1 MDDSRPASPASPLAE
16 DPVVAAR
23 RAKIA
28 PLRDGGVAYP
38 NDVFR
43 THHAEQLKQKF
54 GDVPAERLGELG
66 TVAIVAGRL
75 MEKRRDGADGTCIL
89 ADNSGTVQV
98 LVSEDI
104 SGRTGVALFEG
115 CDVGDIVS
123 ARGTLQKL
131 PSGEIIV
138 RGHEL
143 QLLAKSLRPLP
154 QAPSASPQERYSS
167 RYVDLVVNPGSR
179 RIFEIRY
186 RLIQAIRAFF
196 RGTGYMEVETPL
208 LHAAPAA
215 GEDRQCRTQHNA
227 LDRQLYLRA
236 SPGLNLRKL
245 VVGGMDKVYEINRSF
260 VGGAAAVSGNPEATS
275 MEVCVSFSN
284 HLYMAALVERV
295 LGYAVGVAFGG
306 ATPDDEGLAPG
317 FGKPFARVGMTDALR
332 RHGNAAWSDAELRD
346 AAFLCARLAEAG
358 APAAADEPWGLL
370 QSRLFDAVAARHLVE
385 PTFVTDIPADGGPPV
400 LCTAQDPAIAERHLF
415 FVGGALVGHGASEL
429 NDPEEFVRRWRG
441 PVPPDPD
448 YIRALEYG
456 MPPSSGASLDIDL
469 LLAKLTGQASVR
481 DVILFPHAGPAA
493 AGG

>member
-1 MDDSRPASPASPLAE
+1 MTSPPSTPSTPPPV
-16 DPVVAAR
+16 DPVVAER
-23 RAKIA
+23 RAKIPA
-28 PLRDGGVAYP
+28 LRDGGVAYP

-43 THHAEQLKQKF
+43 THHAAQLKLKF
-54 GDVPAERLGELG
+54 GDVQAERLGELG

-75 MEKRRDGADGTCIL
+75 MEKQREGADGTFIL
-89 ADNSGTVQV
+89 ADNSGNVRV

-104 SGRTGVALFEG
+104 SGRAGAALFEG

-154 QAPSASPQERYSS
+154 HAPSASPQERYSS

-186 RLIQAIRAFF
+186 QLIQAIRAFF

-208 LHAAPAA
+208 LHASPAA

-236 SPGLNLRKL
+236 SPGLDLMKL

-260 VGGAAAVSGNPEATS
+260 VGGAAAAAGNPEATS

-306 ATPDDEGLAPG
+306 GTPGHELIAPL
-317 FGKPFARVGMTDALR
+317 FGKPFARVGLADTLR
-332 RHGNAAWSDAELRD
+332 QHGNAAWSDAELRSD
-346 AAFLCARLAEAG
+346 SFLRARLADAG
-358 APAAADEPWGLL
+358 ADAPVDESWGLL
-370 QSRLFDAVAARHLVE
+370 QSRLFDAVAARHLVA
-385 PTFVTDIPADGGPPV
+385 PTFVTGIPADAGPPV
-400 LCTAQDPAIAERHLF
+400 LCTPADPAIAERHLF
-415 FVGGALVGHGASEL
+415 YVGGAKVGEGASVL
-429 NDPEEFVRRWRG
+429 NDPEEYLRRWSG
-441 PVPPDPD
+441 PVAPDPD
-448 YIRALEYG
+448 YIRAMEYG

-469 LLAKLTGQASVR
+469 LLAKLTGQPSVR

-493 AGG
+493 AGS